1 MPVVTGDAMIPADP
15 APLERLMHGIATPLR
30 LLTLAP
36 ERPGALAVVQWRA
49 TRNRHRDGHTAADLD
64 TVRLAAEAGM
74 TLSTHLGN
82 ALPQPQR
89 NSSIR

>member
-1 MPVVTGDAMIPADP
+1 MIPADP

-36 ERPGALAVVQWRA
+36 ERPGALAVVQWARQ
-49 TRNRHRDGHTAADLD
+49 RGIRHRDGSHRGDLD

-82 ALPQPQR
+82 ALPQPQPKFL
-89 NSSIR
+89 IR